1 MSNELFIVMEGSKI
15 AGIYRWREDAESH
28 AQICAGRLVIQ
39 SIRESLPSWVQVMV
53 DEAKNKA
60 RMQSTVRP

>member
-1 MSNELFIVMEGSKI
+1 MNNELFIVMAGPKI
-15 AGIYRWREDAESH
+15 AGIYRWREDAEAH
-28 AQICAGRLVIQ
+28 AQVCAGRLVIQ

-60 RMQSTVRP
+60 KMQSAGR

>member
-1 MSNELFIVMEGSKI
+1 MNNELFVVFEGSKL

-28 AQICAGRLVIQ
+28 AQICGGRLLVQ
-39 SIRESLPSWVQVMV
+39 TVRESLPSWVQVMV

-60 RMQSTVRP
+60 RMQNVRR

>member
-1 MSNELFIVMEGSKI
+1 MNNELFIVMDGSKV
-15 AGIYRWREDAESH
+15 AGIYRWRDDAESH
-28 AQICAGRLVIQ
+28 AQICGGRLVIQ

-60 RMQSTVRP
+60 RMQSAGR